1 MPVVNQQLDAG
12 RPYAQPYSHTP
23 HATFAVYGR
32 ASGGSTDQPYFSCR
46 ESHEGA
52 GGSSGWRLVG
62 SSANLD
68 WKTYGSTH
76 PSLSA
81 YFWRDFSGKAA
92 MSTLGF
98 IDLSREL
105 ATLFFSLRSVASFS
119 IRTTEAAAMAISI
132 LPACSSMMSSSS
144 LLSVF
149 AIAMKTFEFDLDSAA
164 ASRAFRSFERF
175 ASSWRMRPASSSS
188 RLSSV
193 RAICLCA
200 ARRAFIS
207 AFFFFSSA
215 ASLALRAF
223 ESFAI
228 WIRARPASSS
238 MMSSSVC
245 FSCDPISF

>member
-132 LPACSSMMSSSS
+132 LPACSSTRKAPPRVRVTQACRTCATRRTHSEGRGMHSEGSRGSQELPPHWQHTHDVVV
-144 LLSVF
+144 LLV
-149 AIAMKTFEFDLDSAA
+149 
-164 ASRAFRSFERF
+164 
-175 ASSWRMRPASSSS
+175 
-188 RLSSV
+188 V
-193 RAICLCA
+193 CLRDCHEN
-200 ARRAFIS
+200 
-207 AFFFFSSA
+207 
-215 ASLALRAF
+215 L
-223 ESFAI
+223 
-228 WIRARPASSS
+228 
-238 MMSSSVC
+238 
-245 FSCDPISF
+245 